1 MVAVIKT
8 DRKTTEVLPLI
19 EKYLGSLPSKT
30 KPIERID
37 RMEQHFRT
45 NDTITVQNVDGNTPK
60 ADCTMLLAW
69 EKGLKY
75 DASHQAHMDALRSVL
90 NEALINRIRLQH
102 SDIYSIGVLPKYTQH
117 PFPQMLFT
125 ISFVCNPEKEGI
137 IRNDIK
143 TLLKEMTDKGIDEQL
158 LENFKSLKRKNR
170 KAPSLNKNKS
180 ADDIREYFIHD
191 GIVIDTNDLALYDAI
206 TVDSLKDFLSKM
218 LTNGNIYEYI
228 MKTVK

>member
-1 MVAVIKT
+1 
-8 DRKTTEVLPLI
+8 
-19 EKYLGSLPSKT
+19 
-30 KPIERID
+30 
-37 RMEQHFRT
+37 
-45 NDTITVQNVDGNTPK
+45 
-60 ADCTMLLAW
+60 MLLAW

-90 NEALINRIRLQH
+90 NEALMNRIRLQH
-102 SDIYSIGVLPKYTQH
+102 SDIYSIGVQPQYTQH

-125 ISFVCNPEKEGI
+125 ISFVCNPEKEHI

-143 TLLKEMTDKGIDEQL
+143 TLLKEMTDEGIDEQL

-170 KAPSLNKNKS
+170 KAPSLDKGKS

-191 GIVIDTNDLALYDAI
+191 GIVIDTNDLTLYDAI

-228 MKTVK
+228 MKTEK